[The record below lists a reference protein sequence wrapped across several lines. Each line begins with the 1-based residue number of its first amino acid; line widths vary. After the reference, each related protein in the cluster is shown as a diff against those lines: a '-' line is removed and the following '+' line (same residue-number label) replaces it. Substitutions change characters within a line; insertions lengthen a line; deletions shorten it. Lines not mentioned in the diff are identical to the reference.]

1 MKENIILTFFVFI
14 FLSCPLFS
22 QSHLFTISGGTQ
34 YPSPDIFQYPSQFS
48 TSRFNQGVRCI
59 DPLNIQFIDF
69 VIHPLDNNW
78 GIRIGILSFNL
89 QRGTYQVVDK
99 ILKSQPLFV
108 PNFGPFGI
116 MHKRNETL
124 CFDVS
129 YRYGTDP
136 FWMDWKHNS
145 IVTLNI
151 KKYLLFNKNNHFSI
165 NFGVRFCDNY
175 GRYNVS
181 DNSGNQY
188 GTLYLPQGIYCNL
201 QYALG
206 VI

>member
-1 MKENIILTFFVFI
+1 M
-14 FLSCPLFS
+14 S
-22 QSHLFTISGGTQ
+22 QSRLVTISGGTQ
-34 YPSPDIFQYPSQFS
+34 YPSPDIFEYPSQFS
-48 TSRFNQGVRCI
+48 TSRFNQKVRCI

-69 VIHPLDNNW
+69 VMHPLDDNW

-89 QRGTYQVVDK
+89 QRGTYQVVDE
-99 ILKSQPLFV
+99 ILKSKPLFV

-116 MHKRNETL
+116 VYKKNKTIL
-124 CFDVS
+124 IDIT
-129 YRYGTDP
+129 YRYGSDP
-136 FWMDWKHNS
+136 FWMDWERNS
-145 IVTLNI
+145 IVTFNI
-151 KKYLLFNKNNHFSI
+151 KKYLLFHQNHDLSI

-181 DNSGNQY
+181 DKSGNQY

-206 VI
+206 DI

>member
-1 MKENIILTFFVFI
+1 MRYKINFLFFVFI
-14 FLSCPLFS
+14 FSSFSLLS
-22 QSHLFTISGGTQ
+22 QSRLVTISGGTQ
-34 YPSPDIFQYPSQFS
+34 YPSPDIFEYPSQFS
-48 TSRFNQGVRCI
+48 TSRFNQKVRCI

-69 VIHPLDNNW
+69 VMHPLDDNW

-89 QRGTYQVVDK
+89 QRGTYQVVDE
-99 ILKSQPLFV
+99 ILKSKPLFV

-116 MHKRNETL
+116 VYKKNKTIL
-124 CFDVS
+124 IDIT
-129 YRYGTDP
+129 YRYGSDP
-136 FWMDWKHNS
+136 FWMDWERNS
-145 IVTLNI
+145 IVTFNI
-151 KKYLLFNKNNHFSI
+151 KKYLLFHQNHDLSI

-181 DNSGNQY
+181 DKSGNQY

-206 VI
+206 DI

>member
-14 FLSCPLFS
+14 FSSCPLFS
-22 QSHLFTISGGTQ
+22 QSHLFSISGGTQ

-48 TSRFNQGVRCI
+48 TSRFNQGVRFI

-89 QRGTYQVVDK
+89 QRGTYQVVDE

-129 YRYGTDP
+129 
-136 FWMDWKHNS
+136 
-145 IVTLNI
+145 
-151 KKYLLFNKNNHFSI
+151 
-165 NFGVRFCDNY
+165 
-175 GRYNVS
+175 
-181 DNSGNQY
+181 
-188 GTLYLPQGIYCNL
+188 
-201 QYALG
+201 
-206 VI
+206 